1 MPDSGTGLQPPPD
14 SESADAQSADAAVRA
29 LQPAVSIGA
38 AAVQAGSDTANYGT
52 GLKLPPD
59 SMASDVHATDT
70 AIMPGMVDKSLATVR
85 RDTVDKP
92 RLGRQLGAG
101 VASWYGPRF
110 HGRRTANGET
120 FDRYALTAA
129 HKTLPLGTRVMVSNP
144 RTGKTIEVRIN
155 DRGPYIGNR
164 VLDLSE
170 AAASA
175 LGLRIRGHDWVV
187 INAILPSPDD
197 ASDSVNNTAA
207 HVAATDAQVD
217 DKPAVSQVASLTA
230 VPVIASDR
238 SGSAV
243 TLSASAD

>member
-14 SESADAQSADAAVRA
+14 SATVDAQAADAIVLV

-38 AAVQAGSDTANYGT
+38 AAIQAGSSTANYGT

-59 SMASDVHATDT
+59 SMASDAHA

-92 RLGRQLGAG
+92 RLGRRLGAG

-120 FDRYALTAA
+120 FNRYALTAA

-217 DKPAVSQVASLTA
+217 DKSAVSQVASLTA
-230 VPVIASDR
+230 TPVIASDR
-238 SGSAV
+238 FSSAV
-243 TLSASAD
+243 TPSASAD